1 MLISVFEFEDYR
13 VFLNTWIDAQTTRG
27 IKGRLAEALGV
38 SSTLVSLILK
48 GDKHLSAE
56 QAMEA
61 VDYLGLQE
69 KEADYFLLLVE
80 LGRAGSVKLQNRLK
94 SKINLQK
101 KESQQLNKRLRK
113 DLELDETQKAIYYSS
128 WIYTGIRNLSALEQ
142 YHDVTSIAQRLSLPP
157 GTVNKALEF
166 LIDNGLCQIK
176 DGHITYGPAYTHVS
190 NESPFVNKH
199 HQNWRVRGFQNMD
212 ARDEKNLFY
221 TCPMSL
227 SKETAEQVRTL
238 MLNAIQEILKMV
250 GPSPSEEVFCL
261 NMDWFKY

>member
-13 VFLNTWIDAQTTRG
+13 LFLNTWIDAQSTKG
-27 IKGRLAEALGV
+27 LKGRLAEALGV

-56 QAMEA
+56 QGTEA
-61 VDYLGLQE
+61 IEFLGLQE

-80 LGRAGSVKLQNRLK
+80 LGRAGTMKLQNRLRQ
-94 SKINLQK
+94 KIAHSK
-101 KESQQLNKRLRK
+101 KESQQLNKRLKK
-113 DLELDETQKAIYYSS
+113 DLELNETQKAIFYSS

-142 YHDVTSIAQRLSLPP
+142 FHDVTSIAARLNLPP

-166 LIDNGLCQIK
+166 LIENGLCQIEADK
-176 DGHITYGPAYTHVS
+176 ITYGPAYTHVG
-190 NESPFVNKH
+190 NDSPFVNKH

-238 MLNAIQEILKMV
+238 MLNSIQEILKMV
-250 GPSPSEEVFCL
+250 GPSKSEEVFCL